1 MDLVVAETAH
11 TCALFASRRPEH
23 PALCAALDACA
34 SRFALF
40 TPEGAPLELP
50 LDEAG
55 APRWNKLPRGAA
67 CCGRPGGITDPLLKT
82 LARGRAPDLVAAD
95 ATHVLAGRRPG
106 ICSSAPAAPWRC
118 GGS

>member
-11 TCALFASRRPEH
+11 TCALFGQAAAREH

-55 APRWNKLPRGAA
+55 APRWNKLPRRRCVLWAG
-67 CCGRPGGITDPLLKT
+67 GRDH
-82 LARGRAPDLVAAD
+82 R
-95 ATHVLAGRRPG
+95 
-106 ICSSAPAAPWRC
+106 PAAQDPSPPARP
-118 GGS
+118 